1 MGGCRSDL
9 LPLYRGYG
17 TCQAGTITAA
27 ANERQWRTGSSSFR
41 GGPHRSVNP
50 RRCSVPSAV
59 KERGAGTGYRYDGE
73 LGPHRRKFDLFCDY
87 RWLRL
92 LSKGHQK
99 ANGACMACWS
109 SQCRWLAVAFV
120 ALSCSGREAHAFALC
135 DGCPDLFASTL
146 TAPVRQAAPPQ
157 QRAQSTIPAR
167 HVNRHRDQRRDD
179 PVLPLLGRRTPLTA
193 FAMESAA
200 PSKPTDTTDSSSA
213 VTIANPALTLVAEA
227 AMPATPALRIDE
239 LFNIMAAGPSDEP
252 AEVAAVRA
260 IVLAQFLVRHA
271 SPAPD
276 NRTEFPVPTL
286 IAFGGGLLLI
296 GAVLVSARRQYG
308 LRNS

>member
-1 MGGCRSDL
+1 MANWELQLSQVAAPIRQSQAL
-9 LPLYRGYG
+9 LS
-17 TCQAGTITAA
+17 Q
-27 ANERQWRTGSSSFR
+27 
-41 GGPHRSVNP
+41 
-50 RRCSVPSAV
+50 RC
-59 KERGAGTGYRYDGE
+59 AGTGYRYDGE

-146 TAPVRQAAPPQ
+146 TAPVRQAAPVRQPAPPQ
-157 QRAQSTIPAR
+157 LRAQGIAPAR

-179 PVLPLLGRRTPLTA
+179 PLPPLLGRRTPLTA

-200 PSKPTDTTDSSSA
+200 SSKPTDTTDSSSA
-213 VTIANPALTLVAEA
+213 VTVATPALTLVAEA

-296 GAVLVSARRQYG
+296 GTLLVSARRQYG